1 MFQKG
6 TIEKIKVND
15 SYLIDKCYVEM
26 MFHDEVTTMTFIT
39 VCLFKSKGVT
49 LTI

>member
-1 MFQKG
+1 M
-6 TIEKIKVND
+6 IEKIKVND
-15 SYLIDKCYVEM
+15 SYLIDKCYVE